1 MFFERSVSVN
11 ARYLGFLRVGIDG
24 SWGVGEFASL
34 LTDLNEAYVAAYKL
48 DWLSEI
54 LAEAKQDRLLIAEGK
69 LEELSVTDD
78 LRLRSVHYGSPGLM
92 EVLGGLNPLR
102 VIFDFV
108 SQWRT
113 ENTSRQHQERAF
125 TLELLDRIGPDLRDK
140 YATELLEQINQ
151 LRPAV
156 TDQRVI
162 EVTLI
167 EGHYD
172 SGTPR
177 GDSS

>member
-1 MFFERSVSVN
+1 
-11 ARYLGFLRVGIDG
+11 
-24 SWGVGEFASL
+24 
-34 LTDLNEAYVAAYKL
+34 
-48 DWLSEI
+48 
-54 LAEAKQDRLLIAEGK
+54 
-69 LEELSVTDD
+69 
-78 LRLRSVHYGSPGLM
+78 
-92 EVLGGLNPLR
+92 
-102 VIFDFV
+102 VIP
-108 SQWRT
+108 
-113 ENTSRQHQERAF
+113 
-125 TLELLDRIGPDLRDK
+125 LELLDRIGPDLRDK